1 MNQQKMIIKEYK
13 FLTFHLNNDIYGIE
27 MSRVKEIIG
36 IKEIKTVPEAPYYM
50 KGVISLRKKIMPVV
64 DLRLRFSMPESEH
77 PLETCIIITE
87 VRVNH
92 YEKNNLPVQNRDLP
106 QQIGIIVDRVAEVF
120 DIKSGDIEENPSYER
135 GIDKGSIIGLGK
147 VEENIIMLL
156 DIEEVLSSGVMVEPS
171 TIEELTSGF

>member
-1 MNQQKMIIKEYK
+1 MIIKEYK

-156 DIEEVLSSGVMVEPS
+156 DIEEVLSSWVMVEPS
-171 TIEELTSGF
+171 TIEELTSGI